1 MNILQALVLGVVEGL
16 TEFLPISSTFHLI
29 ISAKILGIN
38 SSDFLKLFEVVIQ
51 SGAIFA
57 LLFIYAKTLLND
69 RKLLLNV
76 VYSFIPT
83 AIVGFVLHKVIKT
96 IFFESNWLM
105 LTVFVLMGLAFL
117 LLEKYI
123 GKLDKDCKNLTPRD
137 AVLIGLAQAT
147 SVIPG
152 VSRSGSIIVAMMMM
166 GYKREEAAKYTF
178 LLSLPTIFSATALDL
193 VQSRALLLSQTGGW
207 ELLAIGT
214 LMSMVV
220 GYVVVKWLTNY
231 LATHTLKVFGW
242 YRLSLATLLVVFK
255 VLP

>member
-1 MNILQALVLGVVEGL
+1 MNILHALILGAVEGL

-57 LLFIYAKTLLND
+57 LLFLYTKTLLND

-76 VYSFIPT
+76 IYSFIPT
-83 AIVGFVLHKVIKT
+83 AVVGFVLHKVIKT

-105 LTVFVLMGLAFL
+105 LSVFVLMGLVFL

-137 AVLIGLAQAT
+137 AILIGLAQAS

-152 VSRSGSIIVAMMMM
+152 VSRSGSIIVAMMLM

-193 VQSRALLLSQTGGW
+193 LQSRSLILSQTGGW
-207 ELLAIGT
+207 GLLLLGTITSLIIGY
-214 LMSMVV
+214 M
-220 GYVVVKWLTNY
+220 VVKWLTNY

-242 YRLSLATLLVVFK
+242 YRLAVASLLVIFK

>member
-1 MNILQALVLGVVEGL
+1 MNILHSLILGLIEGL

-29 ISAKILGIN
+29 ITSKILGLG

-57 LLFIYAKTLLND
+57 LLLIYTKTLWSD
-69 RKLLLNV
+69 KKLLLNV
-76 VYSFIPT
+76 IYSFIPT
-83 AIVGFVLHKVIKT
+83 AIVGFVLHKIIKT
-96 IFFESNWLM
+96 VFFENNWLM
-105 LTVFVLMGLAFL
+105 LSVFIVMGIVFL

-123 GKLDKDCKNLTPRD
+123 GKLDKDCSKLTRTD

-207 ELLAIGT
+207 KLLVTGT

-220 GYVVVKWLTNY
+220 GYLVVKWLTSY
-231 LATHTLKVFGW
+231 LATHTLKIFGW
-242 YRLSLATLLVVFK
+242 YRLAIATLLLVFK